1 MNSQKINAYAKGL
14 YKIQFE
20 IENKNAYN
28 QNKLI
33 IERWSIFSI
42 FISSSDQS
50 ESGHLYLS

>member
-1 MNSQKINAYAKGL
+1 MNSQKIDAYAKVL

-20 IENKNAYN
+20 IENKMPTTKI
-28 QNKLI
+28 KLI